1 MVALQGSWKSKPWL
15 KQERVHLLLVQQM
28 MTPIHSPQNRRT
40 RSRFSHFLASQMPC
54 KAISML
60 GSHPHFKETS
70 QCSFEAKAKRNT
82 TSKPTN
88 KTTGKDWLIKHSS
101 FSLTPNTF
109 LWNLLN
115 EDNTVEDTKTM
126 SQSLRLVETDGAGC
140 VWQREAGEQDTPCF
154 QDSLKLN
161 HTTVVWHLTMAV
173 FLLSIGE
180 KKSVHWKCAHK
191 ILDEDKNTYD
201 ISDNLPL
208 DC

>member
-40 RSRFSHFLASQMPC
+40 CSRFSHFLASQMPC

-101 FSLTPNTF
+101 FSLITLP
-109 LWNLLN
+109 
-115 EDNTVEDTKTM
+115 VESAEWGQHSWRYQNHEPISKVGRNWWCRMCLTERSRWTKHT
-126 SQSLRLVETDGAGC
+126 LFPRLVKTEPHHSGVTPDNGC
-140 VWQREAGEQDTPCF
+140 ISVVHRRKKECA
-154 QDSLKLN
+154 LKMC
-161 HTTVVWHLTMAV
+161 T
-173 FLLSIGE
+173 
-180 KKSVHWKCAHK
+180 
-191 ILDEDKNTYD
+191 
-201 ISDNLPL
+201 
-208 DC
+208 